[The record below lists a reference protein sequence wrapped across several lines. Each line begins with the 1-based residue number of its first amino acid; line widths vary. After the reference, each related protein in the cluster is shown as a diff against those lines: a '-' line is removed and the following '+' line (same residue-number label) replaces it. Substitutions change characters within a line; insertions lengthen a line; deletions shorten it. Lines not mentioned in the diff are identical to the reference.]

1 MKRGDLILV
10 GVLLTLSITIMVVF
24 AVLNSNSGN
33 LIAVVTDANGDNDT
47 IELYGLEE
55 GRTYEKTY
63 IGTLGDVVVEYEN
76 GRIRVVKETSPQNIC
91 SKQGWTSSVY
101 KPLVCLPN
109 DFYIT
114 LESKE
119 DTGIDG
125 EVG

>member
-10 GVLLTLSITIMVVF
+10 GALLTLSITIMVVF
-24 AVLNSNSGN
+24 AVLNANTSN
-33 LIAVVTDANGDNDT
+33 LIAVVTDANGETET

-55 GRTYEKTY
+55 GITYEKTY
-63 IGTLGDVVVEYEN
+63 VGTLGDVVVEYEN
-76 GRIRVVKETSPQNIC
+76 GRIRVAKETSPQNIC

-114 LESKE
+114 LDSKE